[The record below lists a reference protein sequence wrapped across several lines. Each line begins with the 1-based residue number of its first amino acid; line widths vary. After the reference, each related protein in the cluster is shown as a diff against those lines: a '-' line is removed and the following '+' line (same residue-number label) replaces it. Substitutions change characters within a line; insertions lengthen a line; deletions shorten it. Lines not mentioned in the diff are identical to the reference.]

1 MKEVGDRQ
9 RRSAAVERDG
19 NSPLAGLDSDLDEIL
34 VWRVSRN
41 RRWDQDGERDGS
53 ERGKEGKSVKH
64 FSRLAAPFPLR
75 NACLA
80 GLCTLSSSFYDVP
93 VTSLEATTPIATE
106 GLPAD
111 WRDLLALTKPRVM
124 TLVVFTGLCGLLAAP
139 VRLPFALAF
148 TAILCIALGAGAA
161 AALNQW
167 YESDIDAQMKRT
179 ANRPLPGGRI
189 ERQTAL
195 HFGVGLGAFS
205 VLLMGLATNV
215 FAAAVLAVSI
225 LFYVF
230 VYTVWLKRRT
240 AQNIVIGGAAGA
252 FPPLI
257 GWAAATGDVT
267 ALPALLFAI
276 IFLWTPPHFWALSLF
291 IKSDYAAAGVP
302 MLPVVAGFTTT
313 RRHIMLYTT
322 PMIVAAI
329 APWPLGLT
337 GAIYGVSAVVLN
349 AIFALLAMRVLANRA
364 DDPAAMKPEK
374 QLFTYSIFYLFA
386 LFGALVADRLLIL
399 TS

>member
-1 MKEVGDRQ
+1 M
-9 RRSAAVERDG
+9 
-19 NSPLAGLDSDLDEIL
+19 
-34 VWRVSRN
+34 
-41 RRWDQDGERDGS
+41 
-53 ERGKEGKSVKH
+53 
-64 FSRLAAPFPLR
+64 
-75 NACLA
+75 
-80 GLCTLSSSFYDVP
+80 
-93 VTSLEATTPIATE
+93 TSLEATTPPTTE
-106 GLPAD
+106 QLPAD
-111 WRDLLALTKPRVM
+111 WRDLVALTKPRVM

-139 VRLPFALAF
+139 VRLPFVLAF

-167 YESDIDAQMKRT
+167 YESDIDAKMKRT
-179 ANRPLPGGRI
+179 ANRPLPGGRM
-189 ERQTAL
+189 ERHTAL

-215 FAAAVLAVSI
+215 LAAAVLAVSI

-313 RRHIMLYTT
+313 RRHIMLYTV

-349 AIFALLAMRVLANRA
+349 AIFALLALRVLANRA

-374 QLFTYSIFYLFA
+374 QLFTYSILYLFA
-386 LFGALVADRLLIL
+386 LFGALVADRLMV
-399 TS
+399 TGG